1 MNTASR
7 LEAANKALETNVLA
21 SREAML
27 LSGLDWWRPMGRV
40 RLRGRSTPVDLFEP
54 APEFPAEERAALAQI
69 LAAFDGEDA
78 VAQDAARE
86 RLKAMVNRHPD
97 DAALANLLYRYEYIG
112 EGGRSEEHTS
122 ELQ

>member
-54 APEFPAEERAALAQI
+54 APEFPAEERAVLAQR

-97 DAALANLLYRYEYIG
+97 DAAMA
-112 EGGRSEEHTS
+112 RSEEHRS
-122 ELQ
+122 ELQSLMRISYAVLCW

>member
-54 APEFPAEERAALAQI
+54 APEFPAEERAVLAQI

-78 VAQDAARE
+78 VAPDAARE
-86 RLKAMVNRHPD
+86 RLKAM
-97 DAALANLLYRYEYIG
+97 EIG
-112 EGGRSEEHTS
+112 SASFWARVCQYG
-122 ELQ
+122 

>member
-1 MNTASR
+1 
-7 LEAANKALETNVLA
+7 
-21 SREAML
+21 ML

-54 APEFPAEERAALAQI
+54 APEFPAEERAVLAQI

-97 DAALANLLYRYEYIG
+97 DAAMANLLSRYAY
-112 EGGRSEEHTS
+112 RSEKRRVGKDGVST
-122 ELQ
+122 LKARWPPYQ

>member
-54 APEFPAEERAALAQI
+54 APEFPAEERAVLAR
-69 LAAFDGEDA
+69 LVAAFDGEDA
-78 VAQDAARE
+78 VAQEAARE
-86 RLKAMVNRHPD
+86 PTKATVNRHPD
-97 DAALANLLYRYEYIG
+97 A
-112 EGGRSEEHTS
+112 GGQGNSPI
-122 ELQ
+122 